1 LNSDFHTAPKSCS
14 QFVFRMLAASMLCVL
29 LCCMLFAYHACSKKS
44 QTGHPFLAN
53 AKQEPKKPRNHD
65 REPQSQ
71 ASVIHFHHA
80 RQRWELSKAI
90 FFLFFHM
97 QQNPCIFLQ
106 ILKSVFRCRNFPPPF
121 SPPFPP
127 PISPFNYNV
136 RSLEY
141 NIHV

>member
-1 LNSDFHTAPKSCS
+1 
-14 QFVFRMLAASMLCVL
+14 MLAASMLCVL

-90 FFLFFHM
+90 FFYFSYATKSLHFFA
-97 QQNPCIFLQ
+97 NSKKRF
-106 ILKSVFRCRNFPPPF
+106 SVPKFPATLLATLPATHLA
-121 SPPFPP
+121 
-127 PISPFNYNV
+127 I
-136 RSLEY
+136 
-141 NIHV
+141 

>member
-1 LNSDFHTAPKSCS
+1 
-14 QFVFRMLAASMLCVL
+14 MLAASMLCVL

-90 FFLFFHM
+90 FFLIFSYATKSLHFFA
-97 QQNPCIFLQ
+97 NSKKRF
-106 ILKSVFRCRNFPPPF
+106 SVPKFPATLLATLPATHLA
-121 SPPFPP
+121 
-127 PISPFNYNV
+127 I
-136 RSLEY
+136 
-141 NIHV
+141 